1 MEFIRKINKTEM
13 VTVERMVP
21 TYYEEEQTREVFVIE
36 LSRQDVQD
44 LLDVYRGVRARNYSW
59 CGALAGKMEFILDLR
74 DKIHPKF

>member
-36 LSRQDVQD
+36 LSRQDVED
-44 LLDVYRGVRARNYSW
+44 LLDVYRGVRFRNYSW
-59 CGALAGKMEFILDLR
+59 CAVLAGKMKFILDLQ
-74 DKIHPKF
+74 DKI

>member
-36 LSRQDVQD
+36 LSRQDVQN
-44 LLDVYRGVRARNYSW
+44 LLDVYRGVRTRNYSW
-59 CGALAGKMEFILDLR
+59 CWALAGKMKFILDGN
-74 DKIHPKF
+74 

>member
-44 LLDVYRGVRARNYSW
+44 LLDVYRGVKTRNYSW
-59 CGALAGKMEFILDLR
+59 CWALARKMEFILDLR
-74 DKIHPKF
+74 DKIYPKF

>member
-44 LLDVYRGVRARNYSW
+44 LLDVYRGVRSRNYSW
-59 CGALAGKMEFILDLR
+59 CWALAGKMKFILDLQ
-74 DKIHPKF
+74 DKI

>member
-36 LSRQDVQD
+36 LSRQDINILWD
-44 LLDVYRGVRARNYSW
+44 ICASADFRRTNSRRNKAFADKLRKLLF
-59 CGALAGKMEFILDLR
+59 E
-74 DKIHPKF
+74 

>member
-44 LLDVYRGVRARNYSW
+44 LLDVYRGVRTRNYSW
-59 CGALAGKMEFILDLR
+59 CWALAGKMKFILDLQ
-74 DKIHPKF
+74 DKIYPKF